1 MQHRRIFVSV
11 LASTLAAPV
20 FAGEVSSDSPYG
32 QVRSAV
38 ASMETMD
45 FELNA
50 QIERRIQRGR
60 GKAIECMKE
69 HHATLQSL
77 LDLSQIERAHL
88 VEAMADGE
96 PAKVAQA
103 HRNVMLWHIKAKVA
117 VDKVGACPSQRDY
130 DVAKAVAEAEALG
143 RD

>member
-1 MQHRRIFVSV
+1 MQHRRIIVSV

-45 FELNA
+45 FELK
-50 QIERRIQRGR
+50 RRIQRGR